1 MASLPYPRRPPNSFH
16 RTHSKFVC
24 ASPPTEFTEASG
36 GGYSPTDFTD
46 FHRSRR
52 VWHPCHTHAA
62 LRIPSTEPTPS
73 LFAQVLPQNS
83 QNSQKF
89 LAKNILPQ
97 ISQIFTEVGGY
108 GIPAIPTPPSEFL
121 PQNPLQVCLRKSSH
135 RIHRIHRNFWRR
147 IFSHRFHRIHRSF
160 WRRRASHGFHRCTQ
174 IFLLR
179 QSFLCV
185 PRILWEDSFVAA
197 WVWHPCHT
205 HAALRIPSTEPTPSL
220 LAQVLPQNSQKLQA
234 EDILPQIA
242 QNTQKLLAENSLP
255 QMRTDAHRWLGCVGF
270 SHGIHRIHRS
280 FWRRKASHGFHR
292 CTQIFL
298 LRQSFLCSV
307 NSVGR

>member
-16 RTHSKFVC
+16 RTHSKFAC
-24 ASPPTEFTEASG
+24 ASPPTEFTEFTEISG
-36 GGYSPTDFTD
+36 GGYSPTDCTD

-83 QNSQKF
+83 QNSQK
-89 LAKNILPQ
+89 
-97 ISQIFTEVGGY
+97 
-108 GIPAIPTPPSEFL
+108 
-121 PQNPLQVCLRKSSH
+121 
-135 RIHRIHRNFWRR
+135 
-147 IFSHRFHRIHRSF
+147 
-160 WRRRASHGFHRCTQ
+160 
-174 IFLLR
+174 
-179 QSFLCV
+179 
-185 PRILWEDSFVAA
+185 
-197 WVWHPCHT
+197 
-205 HAALRIPSTEPTPSL
+205 
-220 LAQVLPQNSQKLQA
+220 LQA
-234 EDILPQIA
+234 EDILPRIA
-242 QNTQKLLAENSLP
+242 QNTQKLQAENSLP